1 MVEILNVFERS
12 KALLAG
18 QFQELPTNLPKTHLQ
33 SLIYALCTGGQ
44 DLQNTLQTMLT
55 QRWLSTAVGD
65 QLDGIG
71 QILGLARKIN
81 QSDSDYREDLTFQ
94 IRINNGSGTPEQ
106 VIDAAK
112 FFSDASKVWYEEVY
126 PAAYLIATNGLQFP
140 NPPVDLA
147 NAMQK
152 ISPAGVRFIGLV
164 LTYNTVPFT
173 FAGDSEVRP
182 LYVAPD
188 PDTPSI
194 AVPLEMNTTDL
205 LNVNV
210 GFNAIPSFG
219 GWFSELTDPI
229 DTFGAGQFTELLPAG

>member
-12 KALLAG
+12 KSLLAG
-18 QFQELPTNLPKTHLQ
+18 QFQELPTSLPRTRLQ
-33 SLIYALCTGGQ
+33 SLIYGLASGGQ
-44 DLQNTLQTMLT
+44 DLQNTLQTFQT
-55 QRWLSTAVGD
+55 QRWLSTAVGL

-71 QILGLARKIN
+71 QILGLARKPD
-81 QSDSDYREDLTFQ
+81 QSDSDYREDLVFQ
-94 IRINNGSGTPEQ
+94 VRINNGSGTPEQ

-112 FFSDASKVWYEEVY
+112 FFSDASKVWYTEVY
-126 PAAYLIATNGLQFP
+126 PAAYLIATNGLEFP

-147 NAMQK
+147 NGMQSL
-152 ISPAGVRFIGLV
+152 SPAGVRFIGLI
-164 LTYNTVPFT
+164 LTYNTIPFT
-173 FAGDSEVRP
+173 FSGDSEVRP

-188 PDTPSI
+188 PDNPFI
-194 AVPLEMNTTDL
+194 AVPLEMNSGDL

-229 DTFGAGQFTELLPAG
+229 DEIGAGQFTELLPAG